1 MESVGL
7 MDNGFITALAVIAI
21 AVMLLIAMVSDEITF

>member
-1 MESVGL
+1 